1 MTGGGEVER
10 SVEITNSCTSVVET
24 QSVKMPVKK
33 RSERKTDN
41 WESLVS
47 AAPRD

>member
-10 SVEITNSCTSVVET
+10 SVEITKSCTSVVET
-24 QSVKMPVKK
+24 QSIKMPVKK

-41 WESLVS
+41 WESGVS
-47 AAPRD
+47 RFP